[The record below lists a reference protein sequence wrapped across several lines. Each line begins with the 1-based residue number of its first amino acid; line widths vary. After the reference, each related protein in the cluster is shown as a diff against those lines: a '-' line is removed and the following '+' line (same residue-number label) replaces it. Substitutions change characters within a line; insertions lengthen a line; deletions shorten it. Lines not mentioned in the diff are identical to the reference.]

1 MKRFVLVL
9 LFFAPLILISQSG
22 NPVISETIGN
32 CDTISIQKD
41 TSHIVKFISYPEAS
55 FPGGPEEMNKY
66 IKENF
71 QFPKSLT
78 NESPYGRAFVEITVD
93 IDGSLKDA
101 KILKG
106 ISEELDEELLR
117 VVNNMPDW
125 IPADSKDGKAKSIVR
140 FPVNF
145 RLQ

>member
-1 MKRFVLVL
+1 MRLVL
-9 LFFAPLILISQSG
+9 LFFFILPFLLFSQ
-22 NPVISETIGN
+22 EE
-32 CDTISIQKD
+32 DTA
-41 TSHIVKFISYPEAS
+41 IVLWSNYPEAS
-55 FPGGPEEMNKY
+55 FAGGSEEMNKY

-78 NESPYGRAFVEITVD
+78 SESPYGRAFVEITVD
-93 IDGSLKDA
+93 TDGSIKNP

-117 VVNNMPDW
+117 VVKNMPNW
-125 IPADSKDGKAKSIVR
+125 IPAENKDGKAKSIVR

-145 RLQ
+145 RLY

>member
-78 NESPYGRAFVEITVD
+78 NESPYGRALVEITVD
-93 IDGSLKDA
+93 IDCSLKDA

-117 VVNNMPDW
+117 VV
-125 IPADSKDGKAKSIVR
+125 ITCLIGFLQIVKMEKQS
-140 FPVNF
+140 
-145 RLQ
+145 L